1 MYCNFEAQGRV
12 RLTVAGVVTSMFKG
26 LSSASARGA
35 KSSDAAAKIEKCMV
49 CVSWEVNVVVKDQL
63 KVHDDGIP

>member
-1 MYCNFEAQGRV
+1 M
-12 RLTVAGVVTSMFKG
+12 AGVVTSMFKG